1 MKTERWDRSY
11 DFEVVD
17 IRGSWR
23 DDLFLALWALQG
35 PALSLRT
42 RKLNQNSL
50 RLIGLKGRTRA
61 WGGRGPLP
69 FSHGK
74 NTDAS
79 LGCIVGL
86 CA

>member
-1 MKTERWDRSY
+1 MWRICDTTADELWEEPWLRCGGIFENKMETEHWDRSY
-11 DFEVVD
+11 DIEVVD

-50 RLIGLKGRTRA
+50 RLIGLMGRTRA
-61 WGGRGPLP
+61 
-69 FSHGK
+69 
-74 NTDAS
+74 
-79 LGCIVGL
+79 
-86 CA
+86 

>member
-1 MKTERWDRSY
+1 MVGIGWDVVVFSRIKWRPSAGNRSY
-11 DFEVVD
+11 DIEVVD

-50 RLIGLKGRTRA
+50 RLIGLMGRTRA
-61 WGGRGPLP
+61 
-69 FSHGK
+69 
-74 NTDAS
+74 
-79 LGCIVGL
+79 
-86 CA
+86 